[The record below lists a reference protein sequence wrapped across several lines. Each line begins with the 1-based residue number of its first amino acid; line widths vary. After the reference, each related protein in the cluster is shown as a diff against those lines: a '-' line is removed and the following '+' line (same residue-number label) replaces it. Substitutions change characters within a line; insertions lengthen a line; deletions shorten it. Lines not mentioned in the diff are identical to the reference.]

1 MPSTTLPHPLPRHPG
16 QAMMMTLAADAPSSA
31 GGQNSEACALVHS
44 NTSLQSTRGTP
55 HVALCHLDQ
64 SPRDHNPWHSR
75 RCRSSR
81 ELSSSSHRFT
91 QASVS
96 LVSPSSTTP
105 RSIGSNHQP
114 GPCTT
119 RYIVLLPS
127 ISSASLIS
135 SGSPCR
141 HFTTSRTFH
150 PQVYEREWRKYSF
163 QSKHSR
169 MPGISGGTVSFL

>member
-1 MPSTTLPHPLPRHPG
+1 MPTTTLPHRLPGHPG
-16 QAMMMTLAADAPSSA
+16 QATMTLAADAPSPA
-31 GGQNSEACALVHS
+31 GGQNSEACAWAHL

-55 HVALCHLDQ
+55 QVALCHLDQ
-64 SPRDHNPWHSR
+64 PPRDRNPWHSR

-91 QASVS
+91 QASV
-96 LVSPSSTTP
+96 LLASPSSTTP
-105 RSIGSNHQP
+105 RSIGSNHQLWS
-114 GPCTT
+114 CTA
-119 RYIVLLPS
+119 RCIVLLAS
-127 ISSASLIS
+127 NFSASLVPS
-135 SGSPCR
+135 CNPLR
-141 HFTTSRTFH
+141 DFTRSRAFH